1 MANRRFFIRFSCH
14 NTVEL
19 TRFDSYAGCLHVPHI
34 MLCYA
39 FSNACCNVCCRISVL
54 LVRRSARRESSQ
66 GRGVEPKN
74 CAKSKDAKIDS
85 SKMRWSN
92 LRPFP
97 AIPKRANES
106 ESEDSLFSR
115 SSRQSHDG
123 EELRHASLTARALAQ

>member
-14 NTVEL
+14 NIVEL
-19 TRFDSYAGCLHVPHI
+19 TRFDFYAGCLHVPHI
-34 MLCYA
+34 MLCILE
-39 FSNACCNVCCRISVL
+39 CMCVVGLSVL
-54 LVRRSARRESSQ
+54 LVRRSAQRESSQ

-85 SKMRWSN
+85 SKMRWLN

-123 EELRHASLTARALAQ
+123 EELRHASLTTRALAQ